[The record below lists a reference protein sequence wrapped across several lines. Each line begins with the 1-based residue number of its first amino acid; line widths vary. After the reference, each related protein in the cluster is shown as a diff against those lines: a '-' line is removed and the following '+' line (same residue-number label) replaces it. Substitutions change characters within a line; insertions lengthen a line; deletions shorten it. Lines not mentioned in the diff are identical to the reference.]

1 MVQFSEIDTRWDDRQ
16 AIVME
21 WFARWALIVTGV
33 SAVVFTAFPSIDM
46 TIAQVFYLGDRR
58 FSAHESFLVPYIR
71 NAFMASYVAAC
82 ILALAGLYITAR
94 YAGLWL
100 QLYFS
105 QWLFVVLCL
114 AVGPG
119 LVANVIF
126 KDNWGR
132 ARPKQVIEFG
142 GSQPFT
148 PALQPAANCE
158 KNCSFVSGE
167 ASSMFVLLFTGAAL
181 YRRHPRA
188 LIKAGVV
195 IGGLAG
201 LMRMAQGSHFL
212 SDVIFAGAL
221 MALTV
226 CCLFFLFNANA
237 FSKLTMRR
245 RAVLDESF
253 A

>member
-1 MVQFSEIDTRWDDRQ
+1 MVQVSEVDAEWDDRQ

-21 WFARWALIVTGV
+21 WFARWALIVAGV
-33 SAVVFTAFPSIDM
+33 SAVVFTAFPGIDLS
-46 TIAQVFYLGDRR
+46 AAKVFYLGDRR
-58 FSAHESFLVPYIR
+58 FSAHESFLVPWIR
-71 NAFMASYVAAC
+71 NAFMLSYVAAC
-82 ILALAGLYITAR
+82 VLALAGLYITAR
-94 YAGLWL
+94 NAGLWL

-105 QWLFVVLCL
+105 QWLFAVLCL
-114 AVGPG
+114 AIGPG
-119 LVANVIF
+119 LVANVIL

-132 ARPKQVIEFG
+132 ARPKQVIELG

-148 PALQPAANCE
+148 PALQPASYCE

-167 ASSMFVLLFTGAAL
+167 ASSMFVLLFTAAAL

-212 SDVIFAGAL
+212 SDVIFAGVF

-226 CCLFFLFNANA
+226 SCLFFLFNANA

-245 RAVLDESF
+245 RAVLDESL